1 MVEFIEEDEDELA
14 QKREREQLE
23 QIIGKLRRQK
33 NDEALIREKRAQQHQ
48 KQIQGGRSQG
58 YSSMMNTELD
68 YGNLGIVVNKFTKN
82 LNINNLPNLTGAKP
96 GHVVHE
102 EAIVTNE
109 KKEKEKRKKVVMGI
123 QNMDD
128 TALSGRPM
136 SAKSGMTAITGGM
149 TNAYTQFT
157 AGNKTEFS

>member
-1 MVEFIEEDEDELA
+1 
-14 QKREREQLE
+14 
-23 QIIGKLRRQK
+23 
-33 NDEALIREKRAQQHQ
+33 
-48 KQIQGGRSQG
+48 
-58 YSSMMNTELD
+58 MNTELD

-96 GHVVHE
+96 AATVQE
-102 EAIVTNE
+102 EAIITNE

-128 TALSGRPM
+128 TAMSGRPM

-157 AGNKTEFS
+157 GGNKTEFSAS